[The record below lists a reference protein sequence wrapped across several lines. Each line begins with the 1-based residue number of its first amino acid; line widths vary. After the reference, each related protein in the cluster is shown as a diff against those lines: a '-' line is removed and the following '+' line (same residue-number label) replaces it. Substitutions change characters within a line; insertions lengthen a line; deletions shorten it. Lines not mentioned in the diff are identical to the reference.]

1 MKKNADIL
9 DSDPTGQEIF
19 EEQMTIDFA
28 KMMGDLRQEGNS
40 RIALACAEETDA
52 LHSVMQAHT
61 DGLAEPILIGAEDKI
76 RDLAEKEGIDLTGIS
91 VLNHP
96 DPQAACRFAVK
107 MVREGKAD
115 AIMKG
120 MVKTS
125 FVLKAVLNKE
135 TGIRSNKLLSHI
147 AVFDVPVLGRSLL
160 VTDAALNIAP
170 DIDTKQS
177 ILENAVETLHLLG
190 YDSPKVGCLCAVES
204 VNPAMPATVDAAEL
218 VRRNRTGEISGCQV
232 GGPFALDNALFP
244 EAAALKGVDDP
255 VAGKSDILL
264 VPFIEVGNALYKSLA
279 FLQGLPVA
287 GAIIGAKA
295 PVIISSRADSEESK
309 LRSIV
314 LSLYLAK
321 KQKELLR

>member
-1 MKKNADIL
+1 
-9 DSDPTGQEIF
+9 
-19 EEQMTIDFA
+19 MTIDFA
-28 KMMGDLRQEGNS
+28 KMMSDLRQEGNS
-40 RIALACAEETDA
+40 RIALACAEEVDA
-52 LHSVMQAHT
+52 LHSVIEAHAA
-61 DGLAEPILIGAEDKI
+61 GLAEPILIGAEDKI
-76 RDLAEKEGIDLTGIS
+76 RELAGQEAIDLTGIR
-91 VLNHP
+91 VLNQS
-96 DPQAACRFAVK
+96 DPQLACQFAVQ

-125 FVLKAVLNKE
+125 IILKAVLNKE

-147 AVFDVPVLGRSLL
+147 AIFTVPVLGRSLL
-160 VTDAALNIAP
+160 ISDAALNIAP
-170 DIDTKQS
+170 DIDTKQG
-177 ILENAVETLHLLG
+177 ILENAVEALHLLG
-190 YDSPKVGCLCAVES
+190 YDSPKVGCLCAVEN
-204 VNPAMPATVDAAEL
+204 VNPAMQATVDAAEL
-218 VRRNRTGEISGCQV
+218 VRRNRAGEISGCEV

-244 EAAALKGVDDP
+244 EAVALKGIDDP
-255 VAGKSDILL
+255 VAGQSDILL

-321 KQKELLR
+321 KQKERSR